1 MTLPSLRRWI
11 GTAVLA
17 MPALLT
23 GCSTPLP
30 AITLLRMPLRTP
42 LQAPGVANPAPSAP
56 VQSANT
62 TATQALA
69 VQLLPVQLA
78 GHLDREA
85 LVTASSPGTLNVSD
99 YARWAEPLRESVTR
113 LLRHDLEQQ
122 WGADRLWHSGAS
134 ATQRAAA
141 HQRLRVELTALELQP
156 DRANVRLQARWQWE
170 TSHRAAAMPVSTLA
184 DFTVP
189 VASTDLNAI
198 VLAHRQALY
207 QLAGRIAASVPAE
220 SNGN

>member
-1 MTLPSLRRWI
+1 MTLPSLRRWV

-23 GCSTPLP
+23 ACSTPLP
-30 AITLLRMPLRTP
+30 AITLLRMPL
-42 LQAPGVANPAPSAP
+42 QAPGELNPAPSLPA
-56 VQSANT
+56 QSANT
-62 TATQALA
+62 TAAQTLA

-85 LVTASSPGTLNVSD
+85 LVTATGPGTLQVSD
-99 YARWAEPLRESVTR
+99 NALWAEPLRESMTQ

-122 WGADRLWHSGAS
+122 LGAGRLWQSGAS
-134 ATQRAAA
+134 AAQRAAP
-141 HQRLRVELTALELQP
+141 HQRLRVEFTAFELQP
-156 DRANVRLQARWQWE
+156 DRAHVRLQAQWQWDA
-170 TSHRAAAMPVSTLA
+170 SPRATTMPVSMLA

-207 QLAGRIAASVPAE
+207 QLAGRIAASVPAASE
-220 SNGN
+220 GD

>member
-1 MTLPSLRRWI
+1 MTLPSLRVWI
-11 GTAVLA
+11 GTTVLA

-23 GCSTPLP
+23 ACSTPLP
-30 AITLLRMPLRTP
+30 AITLLRMPLE
-42 LQAPGVANPAPSAP
+42 APGVANQAPTAP
-56 VQSANT
+56 VQSSNT

-85 LVTASSPGTLNVSD
+85 LVTASGPGTLHVSD

-122 WGADRLWHSGAS
+122 LGMDRLWQSGGS
-134 ATQRAAA
+134 ATQNRPT
-141 HQRLRVELTALELQP
+141 HQRLRVELTALEWQP
-156 DRANVRLQARWQWE
+156 DQTNVRLQARWQWD
-170 TSHRAAAMPVSTLA
+170 TGARAGGMSTSTLA

-207 QLAGRIAASVPAE
+207 QLAGRIAASVPPAF
-220 SNGN
+220 NGK